1 MRSMDILKISILFLA
16 IAGMGACVAAGDLM
30 EDTHTV
36 QLGDAKSVKLYL
48 NIGAGELELQG
59 GARDLMEGDFLYNI
73 ERWEPEINYHV
84 SDSQGTLRIRQ
95 GKTRGVPVGNTKNRW
110 DISLNNDVP
119 LDLNVNFGA
128 GKGTLDLRGLI
139 LESLDIDMG
148 VGELRVDL
156 SGERKESLRVKID
169 GGIGS
174 ATVYLPEEI
183 GVRVEVDKG
192 IGSVHARGLHK
203 SGDIFTN
210 DAYGKTDVTIKMEI
224 EAGIGSIDLKL
235 K

>member
-1 MRSMDILKISILFLA
+1 MKSLNIIKTVILSLA
-16 IAGMGACVAAGDLM
+16 IGGLGACVAVGELM

-36 QLGDAKSVKLYL
+36 QLGDAKSVKLFL
-48 NIGAGELELQG
+48 DMGAGELELQG
-59 GARDLMEGDFLYNI
+59 GARDLMEGYFVYNI
-73 ERWEPEINYHV
+73 ERWKPEVNYYV
-84 SDSQGTLRIRQ
+84 SGNQGTLKVRQ
-95 GKTRGVPVGNTKNRW
+95 GKTHGVPMGNTKNRW
-110 DISLNNDVP
+110 DISLRNDVP
-119 LDLNVNFGA
+119 LDLNVDFGA

-139 LESLDIDMG
+139 LESLNVDMG

-156 SGERKESLRVKID
+156 SGERKESFRVKID

-174 ATVYLPEEI
+174 ATVYLPEDI

-210 DAYGKTDVTIKMEI
+210 DAYGKTNVSIKMEI
-224 EAGIGSIDLKL
+224 EAGIGSIDLRVK
-235 K
+235 